1 TIFLLYVF
9 VYTPLKRRTTLN
21 TIVGAVPG
29 ALPPVVGYA
38 AAAGRVDQNAWL
50 LFLIVFLWQVPHFL
64 AIAWRYRDDYRK
76 GGLKMLG
83 EADVDGRVLRR
94 QMLVY
99 TFALIVTSFLPYR
112 SELAGQ
118 AYLAAAALLGALFLV
133 PVVLASVLRWESAM
147 R

>member
-1 TIFLLYVF
+1 EVLAFGFGAAAVGLATIAAASNLLATVLSATIFLLYVF

-83 EADVDGRVLRR
+83 
-94 QMLVY
+94 
-99 TFALIVTSFLPYR
+99 
-112 SELAGQ
+112 
-118 AYLAAAALLGALFLV
+118 
-133 PVVLASVLRWESAM
+133 
-147 R
+147 